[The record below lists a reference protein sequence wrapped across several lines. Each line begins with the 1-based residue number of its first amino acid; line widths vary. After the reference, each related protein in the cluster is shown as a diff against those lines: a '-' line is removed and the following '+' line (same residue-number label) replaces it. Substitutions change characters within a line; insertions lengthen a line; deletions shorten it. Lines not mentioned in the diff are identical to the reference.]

1 MNRSKPVMRD
11 LYYTRDHGWIDF
23 QGSVAYIGI
32 CNSRLSGIKK
42 SKKIVFS
49 KKGGFLN
56 QGEVIAIFHCSDC
69 RIPVHMPVDGKI
81 LNLNDGYPLIDQNI
95 LQMQTENDEW
105 LAFIGLAKPY
115 ERKGLMQF
123 EQYRLFTKRKS

>member
-1 MNRSKPVMRD
+1 MNNSKPVMRD

-32 CNSRLSGIKK
+32 CNSRLSEIKK
-42 SKKIVFS
+42 VNKIVFS
-49 KKGGFLN
+49 KKTGILN
-56 QGEVIAIFHCSDC
+56 QGEVLAIIHGRNC

-81 LNLNDGYPLIDQNI
+81 LNLNDGHPLIDQNI
-95 LQMQTENDEW
+95 LQMQPENDEW
-105 LAFIGLAKPY
+105 LAFIGLTKPY

-123 EQYRLFTKRKS
+123 EQYRLFTKKKS